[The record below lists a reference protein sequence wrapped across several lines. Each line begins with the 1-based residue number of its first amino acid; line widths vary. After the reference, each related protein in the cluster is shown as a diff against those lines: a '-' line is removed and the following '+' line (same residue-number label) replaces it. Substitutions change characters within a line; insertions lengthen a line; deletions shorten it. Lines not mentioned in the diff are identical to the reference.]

1 MRYTRIQNITE
12 NVFIV
17 EHFKSKIMVKNK
29 VGAEPKGRVKHSFTK
44 DAGIHE
50 GIHRNEPGWYDG
62 KLHCYCFG
70 YGYFFHRGKALGTK
84 LTPDYIKENW
94 DKEGWCEGLKGACMA
109 IISRECKIAVIKEG
123 TDYSWSI
130 ETGLPVGYTIYKT
143 DEDIP
148 LYDITEPKN
157 KKVLINMHMTYLIK
171 KYLETFYH
179 EYKVLNSVSKQI
191 PYCYDVNRDQYFTE
205 IKVFAY
211 KYKFIPKCKPLYTKP
226 YWVNDYKVD
235 FPTIKTILEDKL
247 FTDEEKLK
255 IEKCKFYTKFCLYK
269 GISWKELDKNWSD
282 DYIEEVKIKDK
293 DKAEAFDKLAKRY
306 ADKSKANY
314 KEALAKANSSVDDWR
329 KPNYNARITYMRYYA
344 NYSNRTIEPI
354 TSSINKVAFSNTQLR
369 LKPGKPNWVET
380 SRGAIVPLE
389 TAINIFNQLYTDY
402 ILSGKTEFKFKRDE
416 FKIGSFSVSSI
427 SYEDKFVDLIKCGHD
442 EPEKL
447 GYKEWKFCIGC
458 HILWFDD
465 IKDFARYY
473 NLQDRLAFPLNR
485 TTEECME
492 NHLIHLHSGRTIEA
506 VGMIDI

>member
-1 MRYTRIQNITE
+1 MA
-12 NVFIV
+12 
-17 EHFKSKIMVKNK
+17 KSK
-29 VGAEPKGRVKHSFTK
+29 VGAEHKGRVKHSFTK

-50 GIHRNEPGWYDG
+50 GIHRDEPGWYDS

-70 YGYFFHRGKALGTK
+70 YGYFFHRGKPLGTK
-84 LTPDYIKENW
+84 LTPNYIKENW
-94 DKEGWCEGLKGACMA
+94 DKEEWCGGLKGACMA
-109 IISRECKIAVIKEG
+109 VINRERKIAVIKEG

-130 ETGLPVGYTIYKT
+130 KHGLPVGYAIYKT

-157 KKVLINMHMTYLIK
+157 KKVLIEMHMTYLIK
-171 KYLETFYH
+171 KYLGTFQH

-191 PYCYDVNRDQYFTE
+191 PYYYDVNREQYFTE
-205 IKVFAY
+205 IKLFAD

-247 FTDEEKLK
+247 FSDEEKLK

-282 DYIEEVKIKDK
+282 DYIEEIKIKDK
-293 DKAEAFDKLAKRY
+293 AKAEDFDKLAKRY
-306 ADKSKANY
+306 ADKSEANY
-314 KEALAKANSSVDDWR
+314 KEALSKVNSSVNDWR
-329 KPNYNARITYMRYYA
+329 KPNYTSKIKYIRYYA
-344 NYSNRTIEPI
+344 NYYKRTIEPI
-354 TSSINKVAFSNTQLR
+354 PSFIHKVVFSNTQLR

-389 TAINIFNQLYTDY
+389 TAINVFNHLYTDY
-402 ILSGKTEFKFKRDE
+402 ILSGKTIFRFKRDE
-416 FKIGSFSVSSI
+416 FKIGSFCVSSI
-427 SYEDKFVDLIKCGHD
+427 SYEDKFVDVIKCGQD
-442 EPEKL
+442 EPEKS

-473 NLQDRLAFPLNR
+473 NLQDRLSFPLDR
-485 TTEECME
+485 TTAECME

-506 VGMIDI
+506 VGTMDI

>member
-1 MRYTRIQNITE
+1 
-12 NVFIV
+12 
-17 EHFKSKIMVKNK
+17 MVKSK
-29 VGAEPKGRVKHSFTK
+29 VGAKPKGKVKHSFTK

-50 GIHRNEPGWYDG
+50 GIHRDEPGWYDG

-70 YGYFFHRGKALGTK
+70 YGYFFHRGKLLGIK
-84 LTPDYIKENW
+84 LTPNYIKENW
-94 DKEGWCEGLKGACMA
+94 DKEGWCGGLKGACMA
-109 IISRECKIAVIKEG
+109 IINRERKIAVIKEG

-130 ETGLPVGYTIYKT
+130 KIGLPVGYTIYKT

-157 KKVLINMHMTYLIK
+157 KKVLIKMHMTYLIK
-171 KYLETFYH
+171 KYLETYYH
-179 EYKVLNSVSKQI
+179 EYKVLNSGSKQI
-191 PYCYDVNRDQYFTE
+191 PNYGNEHRLQYFTE
-205 IKVFAY
+205 IKGFAN

-247 FTDEEKLK
+247 FTDEELLK
-255 IEKCKFYTKFCLYK
+255 INKCKFYTKFCLHK

-282 DYIEEVKIKDK
+282 DYIGEIKIKDK
-293 DKAEAFDKLAKRY
+293 AKAEAFDNLAKIY

-314 KEALAKANSSVDDWR
+314 KKALSKVNSSVNDWR
-329 KPNYNARITYMRYYA
+329 KPNYTSKIKYIRYYA
-344 NYSNRTIEPI
+344 NYYKRTIEPI
-354 TSSINKVAFSNTQLR
+354 PSFMHKAVFSNTQLR

-389 TAINIFNQLYTDY
+389 TAINVFNQLYTNY
-402 ILSGKTEFKFKRDE
+402 ILSGKTMFKFKRDE
-416 FKIGSFSVSSI
+416 FRIGSFCVSSI
-427 SYEDKFVDLIKCGHD
+427 SYEDKFVDIIKCGQD
-442 EPEKL
+442 EPEKS
-447 GYKEWKFCIGC
+447 GYKEWKFIIGC

-506 VGMIDI
+506 VGMSDI

>member
-1 MRYTRIQNITE
+1 MT
-12 NVFIV
+12 
-17 EHFKSKIMVKNK
+17 KSK
-29 VGAEPKGRVKHSFTK
+29 VGAEPKGRVKHLFTR

-50 GIHRNEPGWYDG
+50 GIHRDEPGWYNG

-70 YGYFFHRGKALGTK
+70 YGYFFHRGKSLGTK

-94 DKEGWCEGLKGACMA
+94 DKEGWCGGLKGACMA
-109 IISRECKIAVIKEG
+109 VINRERKIAVIKEG
-123 TDYSWSI
+123 TDYTWSI

-171 KYLETFYH
+171 KYLGTFYH

-191 PYCYDVNRDQYFTE
+191 PYYYDVNRDQYFTE
-205 IKVFAY
+205 IKVFVY
-211 KYKFIPKCKPLYTKP
+211 NYKFIHKCKPLYTKP

-247 FTDEEKLK
+247 FTDEEQLK
-255 IEKCKFYTKFCLYK
+255 IKKCKFYTKFCLHK

-282 DYIEEVKIKDK
+282 EYVEEVKIKDK
-293 DKAEAFDKLAKRY
+293 AKAEAFDKLAKKY
-306 ADKSKANY
+306 TNKSKANY
-314 KEALAKANSSVDDWR
+314 EEALAKANSSVDDWR
-329 KPNYNARITYMRYYA
+329 KPNYTSKIKYIRYYA
-344 NYSNRTIEPI
+344 NYYKRTIEPI
-354 TSSINKVAFSNTQLR
+354 PSFINKAVFSNTQLR
-369 LKPGKPNWVET
+369 LKAGKPNWVET

-389 TAINIFNQLYTDY
+389 TAINVFNQLYTNY
-402 ILSGKTEFKFKRDE
+402 ILSGKTIFKFKRDE
-416 FKIGSFSVSSI
+416 FKIGSFCVSSI
-427 SYEDKFVDLIKCGHD
+427 SYEDKFVDLIKCGDD

-485 TTEECME
+485 TTEECMK